1 MSYMKVLVPM
11 KEIEIDREK
20 ILTIQ
25 REDLLLLLNDHYR
38 LNHYADFIVQAQ
50 AKLLNGVDPYLTQ
63 QLSQTIEQLIQILSD
78 SKKHLKAKKFNALQK
93 WLGIDIEYGAGQIEY
108 YKNLESLLA
117 KANQLSQKLRI
128 EIQKSKKNI
137 EQIDLYRIEMAHH
150 IVAAEEF
157 LAEYPQFVKV
167 SHPLDNFKDRMSKK
181 VMSLMTLQANN
192 DIAIAQMQLTQQIA
206 LTLLDRFNEAQQVLI
221 PAWQYH
227 VKQSHQTASQRDLE
241 KLDHTRV
248 HLIST
253 LKKSLEKTI

>member
-1 MSYMKVLVPM
+1 
-11 KEIEIDREK
+11 
-20 ILTIQ
+20 
-25 REDLLLLLNDHYR
+25 
-38 LNHYADFIVQAQ
+38 
-50 AKLLNGVDPYLTQ
+50 
-63 QLSQTIEQLIQILSD
+63 
-78 SKKHLKAKKFNALQK
+78 
-93 WLGIDIEYGAGQIEY
+93 
-108 YKNLESLLA
+108 
-117 KANQLSQKLRI
+117 
-128 EIQKSKKNI
+128 
-137 EQIDLYRIEMAHH
+137 MAHY

-157 LAEYPQFVKV
+157 LVEYPQFVKV

-192 DIAIAQMQLTQQIA
+192 DIAITQMQLTQQIA